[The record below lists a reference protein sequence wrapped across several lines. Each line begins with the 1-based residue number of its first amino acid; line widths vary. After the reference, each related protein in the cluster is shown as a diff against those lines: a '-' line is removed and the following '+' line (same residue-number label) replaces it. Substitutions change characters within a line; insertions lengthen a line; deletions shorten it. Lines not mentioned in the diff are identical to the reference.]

1 MGPPAFELTLTGL
14 ILSVVVWSAGAWS
27 LTRATA
33 TAVSSAP
40 SSWRERFGAEYETAL
55 AFRVRDA
62 FISRRALAAL
72 AVSLLVFALLA
83 WADVLL
89 VVQVGAAAAYAAWV
103 TVDDRRRRTER
114 VARLQAEGLESAPPN
129 PRLRRWYD
137 GSVFA
142 TLLGFFTAACFAT
155 QLAVEVAGG

>member
-1 MGPPAFELTLTGL
+1 MEPPAVEWALTGL
-14 ILSVVVWSAGAWS
+14 ILSVAVWAAGAWS

-33 TAVSSAP
+33 TAVSSVP
-40 SSWRERFGAEYETAL
+40 GSWRERLAPEYEQAL

-62 FISRRALAAL
+62 FASRRTV
-72 AVSLLVFALLA
+72 VSLPIWIAVFLLLA

-103 TVDDRRRRTER
+103 TIGDRRSRIES
-114 VARLQAEGLESAPPN
+114 VARLEAEGLESVPPN

-137 GSVFA
+137 GSRFA
-142 TLLGFFTAACFAT
+142 MLLGFFTAACFMT
-155 QLAVEVAGG
+155 QLAVQLVGG